1 VLEPYSAK
9 GSPLLAKGSAEGGA
23 DADGAEAPAGAPGA
37 TYGASRES
45 STAALGFEK
54 SFCVG
59 EAVCSP
65 HANNKSRV
73 LSTLILHVTLQL
85 KFDIPV
91 FD

>member
-1 VLEPYSAK
+1 VLVPYSAK

-54 SFCVG
+54 PFCVG

-65 HANNKSRV
+65 DANDKGSFYSHKC
-73 LSTLILHVTLQL
+73 STLLRS
-85 KFDIPV
+85 
-91 FD
+91 